1 MLIGQFSHNLDTKNR
16 LMIPA
21 KIRANINS
29 TVIITLSVDGCLEI
43 RTPEEFDVFT
53 EKFTNVDSLSEKE
66 RVISRWIFANSR
78 EVDIDSANR
87 VLIPI
92 NLSNKVNIKHEAI
105 IIGLKHK
112 IEVWNPTI
120 FNKKQEEA
128 ELNIKKLFNT
138 DE

>member
-92 NLSNKVNIKHEAI
+92 NLSNKVNIKQEAI